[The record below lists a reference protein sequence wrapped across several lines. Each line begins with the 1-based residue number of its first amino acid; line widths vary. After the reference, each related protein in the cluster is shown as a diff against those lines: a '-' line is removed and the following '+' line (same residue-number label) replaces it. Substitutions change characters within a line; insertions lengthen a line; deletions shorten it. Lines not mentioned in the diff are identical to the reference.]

1 MSKTD
6 DEVYSI
12 VGKINKY
19 CVNKYCVNNKLKTLL
34 LHYIGEIMFRK
45 TWCKGKNK
53 PFGHNIKMEIL
64 IKFIKQL

>member
-1 MSKTD
+1 MTNTD

-12 VGKINKY
+12 VGKI
-19 CVNKYCVNNKLKTLL
+19 NKYCVNNKLKTLL